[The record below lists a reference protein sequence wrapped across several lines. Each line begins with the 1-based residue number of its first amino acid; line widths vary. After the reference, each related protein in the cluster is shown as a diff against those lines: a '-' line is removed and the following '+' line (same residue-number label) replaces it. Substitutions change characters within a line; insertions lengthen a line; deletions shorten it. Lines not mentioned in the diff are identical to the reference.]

1 MLDHKYISFDKAG
14 SQWKIAAKYS
24 TREKF
29 VIWKTLLWYAA
40 WHGSTMVIPDT
51 AATICTTYKCR
62 TRNGTLYSCACI
74 CCPTRIL
81 GQVCSK
87 SSRFAQGHLVVFVAF
102 LNWAL
107 TTAEFIMFAFCLLDV
122 LLCMVTICIVFLTR
136 LLNEASPRVDAS
148 VLRCTPTSLW
158 SCTTG
163 PC

>member
-1 MLDHKYISFDKAG
+1 
-14 SQWKIAAKYS
+14 
-24 TREKF
+24 
-29 VIWKTLLWYAA
+29 
-40 WHGSTMVIPDT
+40 MVIPDT

-87 SSRFAQGHLVVFVAF
+87 SSGFAQGHLVVFVAF

-122 LLCMVTICIVFLTR
+122 LLCMVTICIVFLTPFER
-136 LLNEASPRVDAS
+136 SVTTRRRVCFTLYADIAMIMHNRTVLVANMVLKRTHMVCIPAIAVACSTTVLPRDAHTLTSEVLCVSSPF
-148 VLRCTPTSLW
+148 
-158 SCTTG
+158 
-163 PC
+163 